1 MEKYYSKT
9 TVYLTQRQKD
19 LMTKL
24 MPYKLSGLL
33 RDILDIVLI
42 KDNNWIT
49 PEEYKNDPELLGLIY
64 EYRRFLNQSQETF
77 KNREALKAE
86 LWKFFDSESIPY
98 NCAKAGH
105 RTALKICRK
114 LITEFRAKGYVI
126 SDRLAEDMIV
136 EYVHTIEALGKD
148 DEAWAQWEALEA
160 ANRRREAAEEA
171 AKEAS
176 NILGNNGKEYLS

>member
-19 LMTKL
+19 IITKF

-33 RDILDIVLI
+33 RDVIDIVLLSDKRI
-42 KDNNWIT
+42 C
-49 PEEYKNDPELLGLIY
+49 PEDFQDDPELLGLLY
-64 EYRRFLNQSQETF
+64 EYRRYLNQSKETF

-86 LWKFFDSESIPY
+86 LYQFFDSQSLPY
-98 NCAKAGH
+98 NCAATGH
-105 RTALKICRK
+105 RAALKMCRSLVK
-114 LITEFRAKGYVI
+114 EFRAKGYVI

-136 EYVHTIEALGKD
+136 EYVNTVEALGKD
-148 DEAWAQWEALEA
+148 DEAWAEWQALEA
-160 ANRRREAAEEA
+160 ANRRREAEGT

-176 NILGNNGKEYLS
+176 NIPGNNGKEYLS

>member
-19 LMTKL
+19 LMTKF

-33 RDILDIVLI
+33 RDILDVVLI
-42 KDNNWIT
+42 KDNNWIS
-49 PEEYKNDPELLGLIY
+49 PEDYKDDPELLGLIF
-64 EYRRFLNQSQETF
+64 EYRRFLDQSQETF

-86 LWKFFDSESIPY
+86 LFKFFDSESVPY

-105 RTALKICRK
+105 RAALKICRY
-114 LITEFRAKGYVI
+114 LIKDFRAKGYVI
-126 SDRLAEDMIV
+126 SDRLAEDMVV

-148 DEAWAQWEALEA
+148 DQAWAEWQALEA
-160 ANRRREAAEEA
+160 ANRRREAEEA

-176 NILGNNGKEYLS
+176 NIPGNNGKEYLS